1 MHKIFFLNQHYFPIW
16 VSFYTL
22 FRKKNIYSIPYIK
35 MQENNGDSKFA
46 QAFSNYFDISYIFEW
61 FMINI
66 IIAEF
71 WLRSSTEEL

>member
-1 MHKIFFLNQHYFPIW
+1 
-16 VSFYTL
+16 
-22 FRKKNIYSIPYIK
+22 

-46 QAFSNYFDISYIFEW
+46 QAFSNYFDISSIFEW